1 MDINGLET
9 LMKANHESVMGKLD
23 GLEETFKEQKVF
35 CDSRFDTVEDDVKR
49 HDRCISKSKGMITI
63 IGAIWGGILL
73 LASLVA
79 PIFWG

>member
-9 LMKANHESVMGKLD
+9 LMKANHESVMDKLD
-23 GLEETFKEQKVF
+23 GLEKTFKEQRTF
-35 CDSRFDTVEDDVKR
+35 CDSRFDTVEADVKR
-49 HDRCISKSKGMITI
+49 HDRCISKSRGMITI
-63 IGAIWGGILL
+63 IGVIWGGILL